1 MPQPTLH
8 HDAASLR
15 DKDRSLADEWLL
27 ADGIGGY
34 ASLAPLMAPTR
45 RYHGL
50 WVPALNPPVD
60 RRVVL
65 SHLEEKLTVGS
76 REVFLSTCEYG
87 DGFFPDGAA
96 WAERFDLDPL
106 PRLVSRVDDLA
117 VDREVLL
124 LRDGAGVCLT
134 YRVAGEGPWKLDLGP
149 LLAMRPFHYLYRRR
163 ENFRVEGLAAAPGWR
178 ACTDGMP
185 AVFLWT
191 DGPATVTVEPTW
203 YFGVHLRVERQRGFD
218 CQEDVLL
225 PGRWSFSGEGPA
237 EWRLFASFD
246 PPHPIDAARESKRV
260 VSRRRDLLKAAGL
273 APASRR
279 KNGSPNDE
287 RIQRLVLAA
296 DAFLVRRR
304 VDRETLATVIAGYHW
319 FGDWGRDAMIA
330 LPGLAM
336 ETGRIA
342 EAEKVLRA
350 FAGARSEGMIPNVFS
365 EETGRPEYNTVD
377 ASLWFLQTIDAYLR
391 FGSHEFVREC
401 LWPAALEI
409 CGRYQSGTRFDI
421 HADTDGLITGGSPQT
436 QLTWMDAQCRGRPVT
451 PRYGKAVEINAL
463 WISGLGL
470 MADLAETLDLA
481 PPPAAADL
489 ERRRQAFVDL
499 FWNEAAACLYD
510 GVFPDGLRDASIRPN
525 QILAVGLPH
534 GPLEGDAARAK
545 SVVGVVRERL
555 LTPRGLRTLAPGHAA
570 YRGRYEGG
578 PDERDSAY
586 HQGTAWPWLVGP
598 YVDALFAVEDPR
610 TARQEAARILD
621 GLLDSMETG
630 CLGQINEIFDGDP
643 PQRPVGAA
651 AQAWSVAAAIHVWRK
666 LEAKGGAE

>member
-1 MPQPTLH
+1 MSQPALH
-8 HDAASLR
+8 RDVEALS

-34 ASLAPLMAPTR
+34 ASLTPLMAPTR

-60 RRVVL
+60 RRVIV
-65 SHLEEKLTVGS
+65 SHLEEKLTVDS
-76 REVFLSTCEYG
+76 REVFLSTCEYEK
-87 DGFFPDGAA
+87 GFFPDGAA
-96 WAERFDLDPL
+96 CAERFDLDPL
-106 PRLVSRVDDLA
+106 PRLASKVDGLT
-117 VDREVLL
+117 VEREVLL
-124 LRDGAGVCLT
+124 LREGGGVCLT

-149 LLAMRPFHYLYRRR
+149 FLAMRPFHYLYRRR
-163 ENFRVEGLAAAPGWR
+163 ESFRVEALPSAPGWR

-191 DGPATVTVEPTW
+191 DGPATATVEPTW
-203 YFGVHLRVERQRGFD
+203 YFGVHLRVERTRGFD
-218 CQEDVLL
+218 SQEDVLL

-237 EWRLFASFD
+237 EWHLYASFD
-246 PPHPIDAARESKRV
+246 PPHPIDAARETKQV
-260 VSRRRDLLKAAGL
+260 RRRGRDLLKTA
-273 APASRR
+273 
-279 KNGSPNDE
+279 GSPKDT
-287 RIQRLVLAA
+287 RVKRLVLAA

-304 VDRETLATVIAGYHW
+304 VDHEDLATVIAGYHW
-319 FGDWGRDAMIA
+319 FGDWGRDALIS

-336 ETGRIA
+336 ETGRLDD
-342 EAEKVLRA
+342 AEKVLRA
-350 FAGARSEGMIPNVFS
+350 FAGHTSEGMVPNVFS

-391 FGSHEFVREC
+391 FGGRHEFVREC

-409 CGRYQSGTRFDI
+409 CRRYQSGTRFDI
-421 HADTDGLITGGSPQT
+421 HADTDGLITAGSPQT
-436 QLTWMDAQCRGRPVT
+436 QLTWMDATSVGRPVT

-470 MADLAETLDLA
+470 MADLAETLDLEA
-481 PPPAAADL
+481 PPAAADL
-489 ERRRQAFVDL
+489 DRRRRAFIDL
-499 FWNEAAACLYD
+499 FWNVTASCLFDCVY
-510 GVFPDGLRDASIRPN
+510 PEGLRDAAIRPN
-525 QILAVGLPH
+525 QVLAAGLQH
-534 GPLEGDAARAK
+534 GPLEGDPARAK
-545 SVVGVVRERL
+545 LVVSVVRERL

-586 HQGTAWPWLVGP
+586 HQGTVWPWLVGP
-598 YVDALFAVEDPR
+598 YVDAVFVVENPR

-621 GLLDSMETG
+621 GLLDSMDSG

-666 LEAKGGAE
+666 LEKGSAE